1 MSQRINRTYFREVQ
15 HFRQWWVWAIMLAP
29 FLIFAY
35 GFYVQV
41 IKGQPWGSKPMSD
54 AELTGVT
61 IMLAVIM
68 LWIYLMRLVTEV
80 RDDALTVHF
89 VLLWRRKAIPYQNIR
104 SVEARTYNAIAEYGG
119 WGIRWGARGW
129 AYNVSGNRG
138 VQLQLD
144 DGKEL
149 LIGSERAEELAAAIK
164 RRTEASNR

>member
-1 MSQRINRTYFREVQ
+1 MSQRVNRTYFREVQ
-15 HFRQWWVWAIMLAP
+15 RFRQWWVWAIMLVP

-41 IKGQPWGSKPMSD
+41 IAGRPWGSKPMSD
-54 AELTGVT
+54 AELTGVS

-80 RDDALTVHF
+80 RDDALHVHF
-89 VLLWRRKAIPYQNIR
+89 VLLWRRKAIPYQSIR
-104 SVEARTYNAIAEYGG
+104 SVEARTYNPIAEYGG

-144 DGKEL
+144 GGKEL
-149 LIGSERAEELAAAIK
+149 LVGSGRADELAEAIK
-164 RRTEASNR
+164 RRTEASHS